1 MYFIDIIVLIFYIRL
16 CVFLM
21 FDCIKVDMRSFIYIL
36 LNINENLLIY

>member
-16 CVFLM
+16 CVCLM